1 MLRKHTRRYRGKP
14 LPAIAP
20 ARCTNCHSLSIIA
33 RCRRWACQSCTAAGR
48 Y

>member
-1 MLRKHTRRYRGKP
+1 MLRKHTRRHRLKP
-14 LPAIAP
+14 TPAIAP
-20 ARCTNCHSLSIIA
+20 TRCTKCRSLAISV